1 MRLNEQS
8 IDVDND
14 HSGDAQRNAGST
26 NYHGAVTDATA
37 SKAVITPH
45 NEQIDTLE
53 NSTP

>member
-14 HSGDAQRNAGST
+14 ASGDAQHHAGST
-26 NYHGAVTDATA
+26 NRFGEVTNATH